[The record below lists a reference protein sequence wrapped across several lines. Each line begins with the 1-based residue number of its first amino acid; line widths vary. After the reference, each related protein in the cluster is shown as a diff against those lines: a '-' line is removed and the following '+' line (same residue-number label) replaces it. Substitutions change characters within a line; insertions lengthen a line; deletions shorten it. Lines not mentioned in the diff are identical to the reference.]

1 MSLTFNYAGLGLV
14 AGNAFTFDVF
24 TTGGGGTD
32 SAIDALGNPAQSVA
46 NWGDPYDSG
55 ANVKSYTIAVVP
67 EPTSLTLLGL
77 GGLLLVRRSTKRAI

>member
-14 AGNAFTFDVF
+14 AGNSFNFDVF

-46 NWGDPYDSG
+46 NWGDAYDSG
-55 ANVKSYTIAVVP
+55 VNVKSYTITVVP
-67 EPTSLTLLGL
+67 EPTSLALLGL
-77 GGLLLVRRSTKRAI
+77 GGLLLLRRFGKRAA